1 MPACCA
7 WVNRGPVRE
16 QGAGIRACVDGTR
29 ERRKEEGERGKRK
42 REKEEEKKK
51 EREEKEKKKRGAGEI
66 RGDGREPIVASTR
79 SDAHEKR
86 GVQEKRLDGD

>member
-1 MPACCA
+1 MSKEQGYA
-7 WVNRGPVRE
+7 WV
-16 QGAGIRACVDGTR
+16 DGSR

-51 EREEKEKKKRGAGEI
+51 EREEKEKKRGAGEI
-66 RGDGREPIVASTR
+66 RGDGHEPIVASTR

-86 GVQEKRLDGD
+86 GVQEKD